1 MIQWDPAGQPGLG
14 FGPVAAAQAPAVR
27 NQPGRSV
34 CEVNLR
40 LQLIF
45 SEASTPSS
53 TLDSYYGPGGVS
65 RAPQTE
71 LLLLPPAPANT
82 RTPVPAAGV
91 NAVHCPSAL
100 AKSLMMS
107 KLCEFWGPKAILDV
121 AFVGA
126 SPFLPGYP

>member
-45 SEASTPSS
+45 SEAATPSP
-53 TLDSYYGPGGVS
+53 TLDSHYGPGGVS

-71 LLLLPPAPANT
+71 LLLLPGPGQH
-82 RTPVPAAGV
+82 TPVPAAGV

-107 KLCEFWGPKAILDV
+107 KLCEFWGPEAILDV

-126 SPFLPGYP
+126 SPLLPGYP